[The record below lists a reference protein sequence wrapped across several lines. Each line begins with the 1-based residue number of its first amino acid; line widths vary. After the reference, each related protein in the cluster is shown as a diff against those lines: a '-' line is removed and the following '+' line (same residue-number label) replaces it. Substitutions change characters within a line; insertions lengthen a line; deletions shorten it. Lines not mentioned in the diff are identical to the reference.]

1 MNLLADE
8 TGGMEF
14 RNGVLNV
21 PGDELLAC
29 GDRKDTKVL
38 VLRIVSE
45 LGKAPPERKL
55 RRLAKRRFKLDN
67 ARDRELLEEIGCFC
81 LMCVRSGACKWAL
94 IEKGS

>member
-1 MNLLADE
+1 MILLADE
-8 TGGMEF
+8 TGGMGF

-45 LGKAPPERKL
+45 LGKALPEGKL
-55 RRLAKRRFKLDN
+55 RRPAKRRFKLDN
-67 ARDRELLEEIGCFC
+67 TGDRELLEIGCFC
-81 LMCVRSGACKWAL
+81 LMYERSGACNWAL